1 MMLRTPLIAMFALF
15 SLPCS
20 NAEMIRGIV
29 TTTLEN
35 DVFTGSDDRFSN
47 GLAVTWTSGRVADYQ
62 SDSFVQDWAGFWSF
76 LPGMDANSSDQ
87 YVSWSLSHELH
98 TPEDISLTVPD
109 PADQPYA
116 GLINLD
122 SSLYS
127 VNERW
132 AHAWNL
138 RLGMVGPISQ
148 ADHVQI
154 GFHDLIGA
162 ERPEGWDSQI
172 QNELVLNVM
181 YGASY
186 RLYERRYDS
195 GLGVRLSPVINAELG
210 TYTTTIGAGMMAE
223 VGLNMPDNLAVRGVG
238 TSFQAV
244 NAIAAEIADKWS
256 ITGYGALGAHG
267 VAHFLPLDGP
277 VFRDGLGVGPEDF
290 ATTVEL
296 GVTARR
302 GRFIGSFGL
311 ALGGSPADQFEDNLD
326 FGVFTLSWIY

>member
-1 MMLRTPLIAMFALF
+1 MTLRSSFAVVAVLLCAPL
-15 SLPCS
+15 SS
-20 NAEMIRGIV
+20 AETVRGIV
-29 TTTLEN
+29 TTTFEN

-47 GLAVTWTSGRVADYQ
+47 GLSVTWTSGRVADYKT
-62 SDSFVQDWAGFWSF
+62 DSFVQGWAKFWSF
-76 LPGMDANSSDQ
+76 LPGADGRKSDQ
-87 YVSWSLSHELH
+87 YVSWSLSHEMH

-116 GLINLD
+116 GLINFD

-132 AHAWNL
+132 AQAWNL

-181 YGASY
+181 YGATY
-186 RLYERRYDS
+186 RLYEQRYES
-195 GLGVRLSPVINAELG
+195 GLGLRFSPVANAELG
-210 TYTTTIGAGMMAE
+210 TYSTTIGAGVMAE
-223 VGLNMPDNLAVRGVG
+223 IGWNMPDNLAVRGVG

-244 NAIAAEIADKWS
+244 NAIAAEIEDRWS
-256 ITGYGALGAHG
+256 ITGYGALGGHG

-277 VFRDGLGVGPEDF
+277 VFRDGPSVGSDDF
-290 ATTVEL
+290 VTTVEL